1 MRARM
6 ASLLIVCLMTL
17 AACSGSGAV
26 ASPSPAIAT
35 DIDPGGSPSGVA
47 FDFGSLWVGIADK
60 GMVSRIDPA
69 TGKVIKSITVGDPAK
84 VHAGARNTHGVP
96 SAVISGLGSIWAAG
110 ADGKLARI
118 DPATNAATI
127 FDVGLVGGALA
138 AGEGA
143 IWVTSYDDGALVRF
157 DPTAGTVS
165 RATSGLGGLFGVAVG
180 FGSAWVVNKTGHQV
194 LRIDPTTGAVIA
206 RIPAERSPDWLTV
219 GAGSV

>member
-84 VHAGARNTHGVP
+84 VLAGARNTHGVP

-110 ADGKLARI
+110 ADGKLVRI
-118 DPATNAATI
+118 DP
-127 FDVGLVGGALA
+127 
-138 AGEGA
+138 
-143 IWVTSYDDGALVRF
+143 S
-157 DPTAGTVS
+157 
-165 RATSGLGGLFGVAVG
+165 
-180 FGSAWVVNKTGHQV
+180 
-194 LRIDPTTGAVIA
+194 TGAVIA

-219 GAGSV
+219 GAGSVWVTRETPRAVLRIDPLTNAVTSAIAGDASWGLGTGIAFFD